1 MRNNIT
7 HMHMSGAYPDAFTD
21 ETFFCIEEQLGYDY
35 TMGIENHQSLY
46 FIFDATILR
55 RIETMVLDSMFLKSI
70 IYWFSFPL
78 LVNDNLVK
86 MLLEILVNLKFRY
99 FVVPV
104 Y

>member
-35 TMGIENHQSLY
+35 TMGMENHRSLY

-55 RIETMVLDSMFLKSI
+55 RI
-70 IYWFSFPL
+70 
-78 LVNDNLVK
+78 
-86 MLLEILVNLKFRY
+86 
-99 FVVPV
+99 
-104 Y
+104 